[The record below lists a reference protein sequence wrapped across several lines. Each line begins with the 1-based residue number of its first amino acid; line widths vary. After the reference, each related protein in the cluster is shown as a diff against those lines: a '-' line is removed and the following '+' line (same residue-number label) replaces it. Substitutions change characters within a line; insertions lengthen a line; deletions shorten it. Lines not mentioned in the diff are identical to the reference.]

1 MRLVKLLFCVPFA
14 IMCLAAVTSLN
25 AQSGGAVAKVNGI
38 EIPQARFDLMVKAAI
53 AQGQPDSTEM
63 RNALRENLIA
73 EEILVQEAVKKGLD
87 RDPEVT
93 TQIELARQA
102 VLIRAFQAD
111 YIRNNTVSDAELRK
125 EYETVKAQMGD
136 KEYKSRHILVETEKE
151 AKDII
156 ATLNKGGSF
165 EKLAGE
171 RSIDSGS
178 KDNGGELGW
187 SPSAVYV
194 KPFSDALISLKK
206 GEMTKQPVQ
215 TTFGWHVIKLDD
227 VRTSVPPSF
236 EEVKQNMQQR
246 VLQRNFAATVEALR
260 KKAKVQ

>member
-1 MRLVKLLFCVPFA
+1 MRLIKSMFCVPFIA
-14 IMCLAAVTSLN
+14 LSLAVVTPLH
-25 AQSGGAVAKVNGI
+25 AQSGGTVAKVNGVA
-38 EIPQARFDLMVKAAI
+38 IPQARLDLMVKAAV
-53 AQGQPDSTEM
+53 AQGQPDTNEM

-73 EEILVQEAVKKGLD
+73 EEIIAQEAVKKGLD
-87 RDPEVT
+87 RDPEVV

-111 YIRNNTVSDAELRK
+111 YIRNNTISDAELRK
-125 EYETVKAQMGD
+125 EYEAVKSQMGD
-136 KEYKSRHILVETEKE
+136 KEYKARHILVETEKE
-151 AKDII
+151 AKDIV
-156 ATLNKGGSF
+156 AMLKKGNSF

-178 KDNGGELGW
+178 RDNGGELGW

-194 KPFSDALISLKK
+194 KPFADALKNLKK
-206 GEMTKQPVQ
+206 GELTSQPVQ
-215 TTFGWHVIKLDD
+215 TTFGWHIIQLDD
-227 VRTSVPPSF
+227 VRAAVPPAF

-246 VLQRNFAATVEALR
+246 VLQRNFAELVESLR